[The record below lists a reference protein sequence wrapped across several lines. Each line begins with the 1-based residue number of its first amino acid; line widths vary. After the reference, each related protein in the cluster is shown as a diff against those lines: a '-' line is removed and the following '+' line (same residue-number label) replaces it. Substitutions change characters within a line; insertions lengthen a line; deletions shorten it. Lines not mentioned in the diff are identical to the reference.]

1 MTGVDNVLDELRA
14 KCINGLSN
22 GAQADLEAQGALDRS
37 TRRPDGQEV
46 VPGAYWLQIRRDN
59 QPKRWRDDV
68 GGDMRQQRPGEA
80 AS

>member
-1 MTGVDNVLDELRA
+1 MDNVLDALRA

-22 GAQADLEAQGALDRS
+22 GTQADLEAQRRQIDR
-37 TRRPDGQEV
+37 
-46 VPGAYWLQIRRDN
+46 PGGRTARGGRVYWLQIGRDN

-68 GGDMRQQRPGEA
+68 GGDMRQQRPGKA